1 MSRKFEPF
9 EFVDERSVVYGIECL
24 PEVNKKASHKLI
36 IFKQSCYVMKTK
48 GQSHS
53 RAPGRTEGKLIAN
66 VVWFESRTQPAM
78 DN

>member
-9 EFVDERSVVYGIECL
+9 EFVDERNVVYCIECL

-48 GQSHS
+48 CQSHG
-53 RAPGRTEGKLIAN
+53 RAVGRTEGKLIAN
-66 VVWFESRTQPAM
+66 VVRFESRTQAALCP
-78 DN
+78 